1 MAATPVLLLITRSSD
16 NSSPPASF
24 FHITML
30 SSCTFFIFLT
40 FLVLIFTL
48 YAILKNN
55 NHGGGCKKEENS
67 VKIQSLPVNDDE
79 KIAQQEKQ
87 ETGCG
92 ADPENLARS
101 LLLEILPS
109 SSPKWDELF
118 SKSEDFD
125 DDPGVKSGSGQEEK
139 KRKKK
144 RARKKRPDPNEEE
157 RKEKEE
163 LVCLYPFTK
172 SSSATQRKIKQQY
185 DQLVKSHGSNGLTLD
200 QVILPFHELL
210 EWLFSN
216 MFALLNSKRARRWLL
231 DATNVLELGPLDLCL
246 SFDMCLSVFSCDAMW
261 GCLMYV
267 IVLEGM
273 KVMVFWLKLWILI
286 VYKCTSQV
294 GQFVNCL
301 VEARNELQNKS
312 EVIKRRFTITK
323 ALLFK
328 ADRSS
333 FDRLRQQIYKLEL
346 EQKRLE
352 EDAFVYN
359 WLQEQLKVSPA
370 YKKMLEIGACMEMKA
385 KSSDL
390 VESTDADFS
399 DISFEE
405 LLAQEKKDAFWQ
417 RNGKL
422 KPCSG

>member
-1 MAATPVLLLITRSSD
+1 MASSL
-16 NSSPPASF
+16 NVF
-24 FHITML
+24 L
-30 SSCTFFIFLT
+30 FLT
-40 FLVLIFTL
+40 LSILIFTL
-48 YAILKNN
+48 YTILKNYSISN
-55 NHGGGCKKEENS
+55 GSKREGNS
-67 VKIQSLPVNDDE
+67 IKIQSSSADDGE
-79 KIAQQEKQ
+79 IIAQQQKQ
-87 ETGCG
+87 ETVCEP
-92 ADPENLARS
+92 DPGNLARS

-109 SSPKWDELF
+109 SSPKWDSIF
-118 SKSEDFD
+118 SKGEDMDID
-125 DDPGVKSGSGQEEK
+125 DDPGEKSGSGQEDK

-144 RARKKRPDPNEEE
+144 RARKKKPGPNEEE
-157 RKEKEE
+157 RKDKQE

-172 SSSATQRKIKQQY
+172 SCSATQRKIKQQY

-200 QVILPFHELL
+200 
-210 EWLFSN
+210 
-216 MFALLNSKRARRWLL
+216 
-231 DATNVLELGPLDLCL
+231 
-246 SFDMCLSVFSCDAMW
+246 
-261 GCLMYV
+261 
-267 IVLEGM
+267 
-273 KVMVFWLKLWILI
+273 
-286 VYKCTSQV
+286 QV

-370 YKKMLEIGACMEMKA
+370 YKKMLEISACMETKA
-385 KSSDL
+385 KSSM
-390 VESTDADFS
+390 VAESQDASFS

-422 KPCSG
+422 RSCSG

>member
-1 MAATPVLLLITRSSD
+1 MVLLITLSPH
-16 NSSPPASF
+16 NSPPQASL
-24 FHITML
+24 FHITMASSL
-30 SSCTFFIFLT
+30 SFFLFLT
-40 FLVLIFTL
+40 FSILIFTL
-48 YAILKNN
+48 YTILKNYS
-55 NHGGGCKKEENS
+55 NS
-67 VKIQSLPVNDDE
+67 NVGKREGSSIKIQSLSANDSG
-79 KIAQQEKQ
+79 KIAQQQKQ
-87 ETGCG
+87 ETGCEP
-92 ADPENLARS
+92 DPGDLASS

-109 SSPKWDELF
+109 SSPKWDSVF
-118 SKSEDFD
+118 SKGEDI
-125 DDPGVKSGSGQEEK
+125 DDPGEKSGSGQEDK

-144 RARKKRPDPNEEE
+144 RVRKKKPGPIEEE
-157 RKEKEE
+157 RKDSKEE

-172 SSSATQRKIKQQY
+172 SCSATQRKIKQQY

-200 QVILPFHELL
+200 QV
-210 EWLFSN
+210 
-216 MFALLNSKRARRWLL
+216 
-231 DATNVLELGPLDLCL
+231 
-246 SFDMCLSVFSCDAMW
+246 
-261 GCLMYV
+261 
-267 IVLEGM
+267 
-273 KVMVFWLKLWILI
+273 
-286 VYKCTSQV
+286 

-301 VEARNELQNKS
+301 VEARNELQSKS

-370 YKKMLEIGACMEMKA
+370 YKKMLEISACMETKA
-385 KSSDL
+385 KSSSL
-390 VESTDADFS
+390 AESQDANFS

-422 KPCSG
+422 RSCSG